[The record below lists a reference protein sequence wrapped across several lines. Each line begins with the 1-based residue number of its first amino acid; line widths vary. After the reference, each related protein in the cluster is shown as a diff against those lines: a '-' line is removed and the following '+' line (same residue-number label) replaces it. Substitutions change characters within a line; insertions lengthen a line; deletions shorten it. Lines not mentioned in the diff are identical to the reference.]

1 MEYNIGQ
8 FIASKRKELG
18 YTQQYLADKLNI
30 SFQAVS
36 KWEQGASTPDVSL
49 LPGLARILHT
59 SVDAIVGYSYTAKT
73 DYEERYK
80 DENYYW
86 GIAPNRLCY
95 EIMKLRPPIKPY
107 KVLDM
112 GCGEGKDAVFLARNG
127 YQVTAFD
134 ASESGLKKARE
145 LAARNG
151 VEVDFIRADI
161 NEFKPVEMY
170 DIVFSSGVCHYI
182 RKDKRASLFKELK
195 EHTTGGG
202 IHAMNVFVQ
211 KPFIE
216 MAPDSEEIEK
226 ETEPWYS
233 GELLYYYND
242 WLFHKNEEIIF
253 DCNSGGIP
261 HRHCMDI
268 MIAEKGEADAET

>member
-36 KWEQGASTPDVSL
+36 KWEKGASTPDISL
-49 LPGLARILHT
+49 LPELARILHT
-59 SVDAIVGYSYTAKT
+59 SVDAIVGYAYTAKT

-107 KVLDM
+107 RVLDM

-134 ASESGLKKARE
+134 VAESGLKKARE
-145 LAARNG
+145 LANRKRCG
-151 VEVDFIRADI
+151 
-161 NEFKPVEMY
+161 
-170 DIVFSSGVCHYI
+170 SG
-182 RKDKRASLFKELK
+182 
-195 EHTTGGG
+195 
-202 IHAMNVFVQ
+202 
-211 KPFIE
+211 
-216 MAPDSEEIEK
+216 
-226 ETEPWYS
+226 
-233 GELLYYYND
+233 LYQ
-242 WLFHKNEEIIF
+242 
-253 DCNSGGIP
+253 S
-261 HRHCMDI
+261 RHQ
-268 MIAEKGEADAET
+268 